1 MQGKIFLPPEIRR
14 DVPRIILSGGEE
26 LLLEQHGGLFSY
38 DSKCIRIRTGAG
50 LLTVEG
56 EKLVIEYFGVQDLMI
71 RGKIHAL
78 SMDESIK

>member
-78 SMDESIK
+78 RMDERIK

>member
-1 MQGKIFLPPEIRR
+1 MHGKIFLPPEIRK
-14 DVPRIILSGGEE
+14 DAPRIILSGGEE

-56 EKLVIEYFGVQDLMI
+56 EKLVIDYFGVQDLMI
-71 RGKIHAL
+71 RGKIQAL
-78 SMDESIK
+78 RMDEHIK

>member
-78 SMDESIK
+78 RMDESIK

>member
-50 LLTVEG
+50 LLTGEG
-56 EKLVIEYFGVQDLMI
+56 EKLVMEYFGVQDLMI

-78 SMDESIK
+78 RMDESIK

>member
-1 MQGKIFLPPEIRR
+1 M
-14 DVPRIILSGGEE
+14 PRIILSGGEE

-78 SMDESIK
+78 RMDESIK